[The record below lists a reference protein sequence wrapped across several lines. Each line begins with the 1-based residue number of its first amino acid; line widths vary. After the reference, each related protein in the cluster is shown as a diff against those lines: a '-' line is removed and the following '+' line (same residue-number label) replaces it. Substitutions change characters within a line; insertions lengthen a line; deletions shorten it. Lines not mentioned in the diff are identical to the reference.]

1 LSINDVIIYGENNLE
16 NATLKPVKA
25 VKEQIVSLVTG
36 KISPKMGN
44 GDIFRLTR
52 EIEIEAENH
61 GLDIENTSDIY
72 NWLIELRDQIKKYTQ
87 SKKEVTPN
95 DSNSTDSDIKKS

>member
-1 LSINDVIIYGENNLE
+1 MENV
-16 NATLKPVKA
+16 TLKPVKA
-25 VKEQIVSLVTG
+25 IKEQVQSLVTG

-61 GLDIENTSDIY
+61 GLNIENTVDIY
-72 NWLIELRDQIKKYTQ
+72 NWLIELRDQIKGYTQ
-87 SKKEVTPN
+87 PKKEVTPN
-95 DSNSTDSDIKKS
+95 DSNTTDSDIKKS